1 MNDNKK
7 TIECD
12 PLGTPQVLDENKRW
26 LIGHKIDNI
35 NNYDINY
42 DSFFNF
48 EKECNDEK
56 NYLDCCG
63 NHRNASRQSRH

>member
-56 NYLDCCG
+56 NILQQKRTLK
-63 NHRNASRQSRH
+63 NIFLNITK